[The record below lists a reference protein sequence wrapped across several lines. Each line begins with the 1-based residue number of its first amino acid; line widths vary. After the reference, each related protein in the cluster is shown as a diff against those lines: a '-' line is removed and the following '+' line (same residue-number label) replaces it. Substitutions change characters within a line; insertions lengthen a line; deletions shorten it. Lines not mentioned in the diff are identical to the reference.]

1 MQLDVSQAAVSVL
14 DKLMNKIK
22 PGTST
27 SMKSAVVGLFSADPQ
42 GKLRYS
48 GLIGL
53 LQIDMDRH
61 YKSKFLRLY
70 DLETL
75 ALALEV

>member
-1 MQLDVSQAAVSVL
+1 MQLDTSHAAVSVL
-14 DKLMNKIK
+14 EKLITKIK
-22 PGTST
+22 PATST
-27 SMKSAVVGLFSADPQ
+27 SMKSAVVALYTADPQ

-61 YKSKFLRLY
+61 YKSKFLRIY
-70 DLETL
+70 DI
-75 ALALEV
+75 